1 MEFTEAQEVDY
12 IVAQSV
18 SKNIFGNANGQV
30 NNRQKSVKFE
40 QLSDS
45 SDDDDRQTQFQS
57 KLGNGS
63 SQINRQKE
71 NQTSLISNLLK
82 SDGETESM
90 DDMINQINSIVSSK
104 YEQKKKQFE
113 EEQERIKMLK
123 EIMQQE
129 NEEQKNME
137 IAKTNSIIVQKNNS
151 GEKTD
156 ENGQQIEQNGN
167 EIEKFNSDKS
177 KEKQKNHH
185 DEDDSDDDD
194 DEDEDEEYDDDDEQ
208 NKYNHRQN
216 RNGNN
221 SDNNEDK
228 FEQVPD
234 ECIIQSFNNVVLK
247 QVSLLKNTT
256 QQKNSLA
263 KLASNPKAKRLDVY
277 FFGTSFNM
285 KVPYDENTTI
295 QDFIKIII
303 DFYMAD
309 PNTNKQL
316 MRYPKY
322 PQAYNLRMKD
332 DDGYKPDSNLGP
344 IEPKYPVQNFSKEQI
359 VIMEID
365 RFIPPM
371 DDLGDQVA
379 RQLKQKSSQ
388 KGLELLIVIIEESG
402 AQMYI
407 EQSSQATIRQ
417 VLEYIRD
424 KKNAKIIIKDCI
436 VSYFD
441 DQEDKYIEIG
451 LSTPISQLPSQN
463 SKKIRIKKKEWAD
476 TPRITNQQVQYAPN
490 LPAQILQSEPISNM
504 NLVKYEEFNVIKIN
518 DKKKRQERVLGI
530 DQHKIL
536 NINKRIQQQDI
547 GFLNKIFVNPQTGT
561 KNPSRKIEDIQ
572 FIQELEN
579 NIVIMKV
586 KDPDQ
591 QYEKILKYEISNHE
605 DRRKIVKKIEG
616 LMEMYRKD
624 TLKKFNM
631 NIMNNMNNINNMNY
645 IHNMTNVPNMMTY
658 SNYNGGTT
666 SLR

>member
-1 MEFTEAQEVDY
+1 M
-12 IVAQSV
+12 
-18 SKNIFGNANGQV
+18 N
-30 NNRQKSVKFE
+30 
-40 QLSDS
+40 
-45 SDDDDRQTQFQS
+45 
-57 KLGNGS
+57 
-63 SQINRQKE
+63 QINRQKE

-82 SDGETESM
+82 SDGDTESM
-90 DDMINQINSIVSSK
+90 DDMLSQINSIVSSQ
-104 YEQKKKQFE
+104 YESKKKQFE

-129 NEEQKNME
+129 KEEQKKME
-137 IAKTNSIIVQKNNS
+137 ISQTNSIIVYKNNS
-151 GEKTD
+151 GEKAD
-156 ENGQQIEQNGN
+156 ENAQQSEQNGN
-167 EIEKFNSDKS
+167 GIEKTNSDKS
-177 KEKQKNHH
+177 KEKQKNHQE
-185 DEDDSDDDD
+185 EDDSDEEED
-194 DEDEDEEYDDDDEQ
+194 DEDEDYDDEEQ
-208 NKYNHRQN
+208 DKYNNRQN
-216 RNGNN
+216 RHGHN

-228 FEQVPD
+228 FEQVPE
-234 ECIIQSFNNVVLK
+234 ECIIQSFTNVVLK
-247 QVSLLKNTT
+247 QVSMLKNTT

-263 KLASNPKAKRLDVY
+263 KLAGNPKAKRLDVY

-285 KVPYDENTTI
+285 KVPYDDNTTI

-303 DFYMAD
+303 DYYMAD
-309 PNTNKQL
+309 PNTDKSL

-365 RFIPPM
+365 KFMPPV

-379 RQLKQKSSQ
+379 RQLKQKSTQ
-388 KGLELLIVIIEESG
+388 KGLELLVVIIEESG

-407 EQSSQATIRQ
+407 EQSSQSTIRQ

-424 KKNAKIIIKDCI
+424 KKNAKIVIKDCI

-441 DQEDKYIEIG
+441 YQEDKYTE
-451 LSTPISQLPSQN
+451 LSINTPISQLPSQN

-591 QYEKILKYEISNHE
+591 QYEKILKYEITNHE
-605 DRRKIVKKIEG
+605 DRRKIIKKIEG
-616 LMEMYRKD
+616 LMELYRKD
-624 TLKKFNM
+624 TLKKFNL

-645 IHNMTNVPNMMTY
+645 MNNMNNMTNIPNMMTY
-658 SNYNGGTT
+658 SNYTGGTT

>member
-30 NNRQKSVKFE
+30 NNRQKSAKFE

-45 SDDDDRQTQFQS
+45 SDEDDRQTQFQS
-57 KLGNGS
+57 KQGNGM
-63 SQINRQKE
+63 SQNNRQKE

-82 SDGETESM
+82 SDGDTESM
-90 DDMINQINSIVSSK
+90 DDMINQINSIVSSQ

-129 NEEQKNME
+129 NEEQKKME
-137 IAKTNSIIVQKNNS
+137 ISKTNSIIVYKNNS
-151 GEKTD
+151 GEKID
-156 ENGQQIEQNGN
+156 ENAQQSEQNGM
-167 EIEKFNSDKS
+167 EKSNGYKS
-177 KEKQKNHH
+177 KEKQNNNQ
-185 DEDDSDDDD
+185 DYDDSDEEED
-194 DEDEDEEYDDDDEQ
+194 DEDEDYDDDDEQ
-208 NKYNHRQN
+208 HRYNNRQN

-228 FEQVPD
+228 FEQVPED
-234 ECIIQSFNNVVLK
+234 CIIQSFNNVVLK

-263 KLASNPKAKRLDVY
+263 KLASNPRAQKLDVY

-285 KVPYDENTTI
+285 KVPYDDNTTI

-309 PNTNKQL
+309 PNTDKSL

-365 RFIPPM
+365 RFMPPAE
-371 DDLGDQVA
+371 DFQDSIA
-379 RQLKQKSSQ
+379 RKIKQKTIQ
-388 KGLELLIVIIEESG
+388 KGLDLLNVTIEELG
-402 AQMYI
+402 AQLNI
-407 EQSSQATIRQ
+407 EQSPQSTIKQ
-417 VLEYIRD
+417 VLEYLRD
-424 KKNAKIIIKDCI
+424 KKNAKISIKDCI
-436 VSYFD
+436 VFYYD
-441 DQEDKYIEIG
+441 YQEEKYIE
-451 LSTPISQLPSQN
+451 LDLNTSISQLPSQD
-463 SKKIRIKKKEWAD
+463 KKIRIKKKEWAD

-591 QYEKILKYEISNHE
+591 QYEKTLKYEIANSE
-605 DRRKIVKKIEG
+605 DRRKIIKKIEG
-616 LMEMYRKD
+616 LMELYRKD

-631 NIMNNMNNINNMNY
+631 NIMNINNMHNMHNLNY
-645 IHNMTNVPNMMTY
+645 MNNMTNVPNMMTY